1 MRSVIIFLAL
11 LIGCGVAAAASAD
24 APQRKSG
31 LWEMKMSSGQMPGG
45 MTIQQCV
52 DQKSDDI
59 SKMQEP
65 KSNCTKNVVR
75 REGDKIVAE
84 SVCKMQGTTATT
96 RSVFTG
102 KFDSSYKGEI
112 KSTYD
117 PPLHGMRESSSTIE
131 RLRLDTYC
139 HERFGGESEGH
150 VAPAG
155 SVLECSALE
164 HGVWGL
170 VTVEAF
176 AVCKDQLGAQ
186 AVVVRNSAGGL
197 ACRA

>member
-11 LIGCGVAAAASAD
+11 LIGCGVAAAASAA

-102 KFDSSYKGEI
+102 KFDSAYKGEI
-112 KSTYD
+112 RSTYD
-117 PPLHGMRESSSTIE
+117 PPLHGMRESSSMME
-131 RLRLDTYC
+131 AKWLGPCLAGQKPGDVVMPGMPGMP
-139 HERFGGESEGH
+139 GGMPNMQELMKRGQK
-150 VAPAG
+150 G
-155 SVLECSALE
+155 
-164 HGVWGL
+164 
-170 VTVEAF
+170 
-176 AVCKDQLGAQ
+176 Q
-186 AVVVRNSAGGL
+186 
-197 ACRA
+197 

>member
-102 KFDSSYKGEI
+102 KFDSAYKGEI
-112 KSTYD
+112 RSTYD
-117 PPLHGMRESSSTIE
+117 PPLHGMRESSSMMEAKWLGPCREGQKPGDIIM
-131 RLRLDTYC
+131 
-139 HERFGGESEGH
+139 GGVKMNIRSIGI
-150 VAPAG
+150 G
-155 SVLECSALE
+155 
-164 HGVWGL
+164 
-170 VTVEAF
+170 
-176 AVCKDQLGAQ
+176 
-186 AVVVRNSAGGL
+186 AGGP
-197 ACRA
+197 ARP

>member
-1 MRSVIIFLAL
+1 MIIFLVL
-11 LIGCGVAAAASAD
+11 SIGYGVAGAASSD

-102 KFDSSYKGEI
+102 KFDSAYKGEI
-112 KSTYD
+112 RSTYD
-117 PPLHGMRESSSTIE
+117 PPMQGMRESSSMME
-131 RLRLDTYC
+131 AKWLGPCLAGQKAGDVVMPGMP
-139 HERFGGESEGH
+139 GGMPNMGELMKRGQK
-150 VAPAG
+150 G
-155 SVLECSALE
+155 
-164 HGVWGL
+164 
-170 VTVEAF
+170 
-176 AVCKDQLGAQ
+176 Q
-186 AVVVRNSAGGL
+186 
-197 ACRA
+197 